1 MGCDKEKA
9 AAEGGR
15 WAQEGAY
22 GEDRVLHNPYAV
34 ITSDAVSDRSEG
46 MINVPG
52 VGFPVL
58 PKMKG

>member
-1 MGCDKEKA
+1 MTGKRVQQKGDA
-9 AAEGGR
+9 
-15 WAQEGAY
+15 AQEGAY

-46 MINVPG
+46 MMNVPG
-52 VGFPVL
+52 VRFPVL